1 MHGVYDISINLNFTP
16 LELPHCIQTDMTQ
29 QSPFISK
36 KKISLVSLLIPTLT
50 LKHYCIWAIVT
61 GLTLLMSRNKILVL
75 LMFLVLV
82 LLLLTPLYYLGHVH
96 RICTTYILTDPP
108 PPVSCTTIVS
118 KVTGKTALFSLM
130 LHCFFHPKQLSPLI
144 SNTNTLSES
153 RCTTYIQV
161 RLS

>member
-1 MHGVYDISINLNFTP
+1 MIYQSISI
-16 LELPHCIQTDMTQ
+16 
-29 QSPFISK
+29 
-36 KKISLVSLLIPTLT
+36 SLLSSSLIVYRPVWCNSHLSYHFVSLLIPTLT

-61 GLTLLMSRNKILVL
+61 GLTLLMSRNKSLVL

-82 LLLLTPLYYLGHVH
+82 LLLLIPLYYLGHVH

-118 KVTGKTALFSLM
+118 MVTGKTALFSLM